1 MLNPVD
7 MTGRTVLVVGASG
20 DIGQGC
26 VRQLARLGGRI
37 IVSGRR
43 EAALAELV
51 RELEGEGHAVAPF
64 DLAAVDEIPAWM
76 SRLAAQHGPLHGAVH
91 CAGTQQT
98 LPLRQFSAAAA
109 QAALQ
114 VNLVSAIALAK
125 GLRQK
130 TVRAEEASL
139 VYVSSVMGLVGAPGR
154 SLYSACKGAL
164 IAAVRSMA
172 LELAPEKIR
181 VNCVASAFVQSAMLQ
196 QVADLTGQE
205 QYAAIAAMH
214 PLGFGQPTDVAN
226 AVAFLLSPMSRWIT
240 GVTLPVDGGYTL
252 H

>member
-139 VYVSSVMGLVGAPGR
+139 VYVSSVMGLVGAPAL

-172 LELAPEKIR
+172 LELATEGIR
-181 VNCVASAFVQSAMLQ
+181 ANCVAPGYVQSAMLE
-196 QVADLTGQE
+196 QVRQMAGE
-205 QYAAIAAMH
+205 ARVASIEAEH
-214 PLGFGQPTDVAN
+214 PLGFGTPLDVAN